1 MGGQLG
7 HNCNPRHTPT
17 RQHEM
22 TELATPSADD
32 RSFDLSLRLLTAL
45 ILVTLAGSV
54 SFLAYRWLAPRFT
67 QADNGP
73 VATKVAPPPDAP
85 APAVAGSTHR
95 DQVLMDPGRVFRC
108 EEQGRVSFS
117 DQACPSGPPS
127 GAAASSARS
136 RPAPAAR

>member
-1 MGGQLG
+1 
-7 HNCNPRHTPT
+7 
-17 RQHEM
+17 M
-22 TELATPSADD
+22 TDVATPSADD

-45 ILVTLAGSV
+45 ILVTLVGSV
-54 SFLAYRWLAPRFT
+54 SFLAYRWLAPRFAQT
-67 QADNGP
+67 GNEP

-117 DQACPSGPPS
+117 DQACPNGPAN
-127 GAAASSARS
+127 AATSPPTRS
-136 RPAPAAR
+136 RPSPPAR